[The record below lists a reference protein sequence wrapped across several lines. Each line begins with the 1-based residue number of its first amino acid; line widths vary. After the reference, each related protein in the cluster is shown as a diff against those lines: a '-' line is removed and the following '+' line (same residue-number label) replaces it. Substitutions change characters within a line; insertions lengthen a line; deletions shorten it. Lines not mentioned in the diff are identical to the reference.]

1 MYSLGIPDEDFIRG
15 KVPMTKQEIRIL
27 TIAKAK
33 IKPSD
38 IVCDIGAGTG
48 SLSVE
53 AALQAP
59 KGMVYAIEK
68 NPEGIE
74 LIQKNATKFGV
85 KNLKII
91 GSYAPDGM
99 DQLPELDTAIVGGS
113 SGNLALILDKV
124 DEKLKMGGRI
134 VVNCIT
140 IQTIAQCIEYMRQ
153 RQDYTY
159 EAIQVQVSQLQQL
172 GAYDMA
178 KANNP
183 VFIVIA
189 EKGGN
194 ASGEC

>member
-33 IKPSD
+33 IKPGD
-38 IVCDIGAGTG
+38 IICDIGAGTG

-59 KGMVYAIEK
+59 KGTVYAIEK

-91 GSYAPDGM
+91 GAYAPDGM

-189 EKGGN
+189 EKGRK
-194 ASGEC
+194 C